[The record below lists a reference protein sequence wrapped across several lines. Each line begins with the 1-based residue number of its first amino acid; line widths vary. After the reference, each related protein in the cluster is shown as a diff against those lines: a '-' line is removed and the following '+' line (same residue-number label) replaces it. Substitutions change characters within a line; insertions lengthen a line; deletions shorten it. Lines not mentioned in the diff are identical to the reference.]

1 MIVQDLER
9 QFFELKGK
17 LDVGVITEE
26 EFKAAV
32 SKLRFQDESGHWW
45 MIGAQSGKWYSFD
58 GVRWIPGTPPREIPA
73 PAPEPKIETPAKV
86 EPPIEPPAK
95 VEPKIEAPAPKVE
108 PTPPPVVAPPPQPEH
123 VAPKRIERRPP
134 MPSLKTLSLPV
145 SGPVLILGAAIV
157 ALIAVIVFWIVLD
170 LVLPNRPI
178 SKFLGGLIGGQPT
191 PTSVATVLTPT
202 IGKEVPALIAAGDQF
217 VLQSQMDTAIG
228 QYQSAAQIAPQNP
241 LPLIRLAR
249 AYAFKGLMSD
259 AVNRAQLAVQRA
271 PNDAEA
277 HAQFCRALAWNS
289 QVNDAL
295 SVCKNAIQ
303 LDAQNTNAYAFSA
316 EVNLLARQPADAA
329 QNAARA
335 LQLAPQNA
343 EAHRAQAWVLTLQ
356 GQKDLALNEWKQTIA
371 LEPDLYFRHFEYA
384 EVLRVFF
391 NDPVNAVP
399 EYQRALALYGGY
411 TPTLGRL
418 GVALIAAGKPQD
430 AIAQLRRA
438 LTFEPTSAELMAYL
452 GVAYGQ
458 TNQCSQAIPY
468 FEQALKYEAGNT
480 LAQNG
485 LNNCKANKA
494 PALLPI
500 TPPQVPLTPPTVTP
514 K

>member
-1 MIVQDLER
+1 MIVEDLEK
-9 QFFELKGK
+9 QFYELKGK

-26 EFKAAV
+26 EFKTAV

-73 PAPEPKIETPAKV
+73 PTPEPKIETPA
-86 EPPIEPPAK
+86 
-95 VEPKIEAPAPKVE
+95 PKIE
-108 PTPPPVVAPPPQPEH
+108 PTPPPVITPPPQPEH

-134 MPSLKTLSLPV
+134 MPSLKTPSLPV

-157 ALIAVIVFWIVLD
+157 ALVTVIVFWIVLD
-170 LVLPNRPI
+170 FVLPNRPI
-178 SKFLGGLIGGQPT
+178 SKFLGGLVGGQPT
-191 PTSVATVLTPT
+191 PTSVATALTPT

-217 VLQSQMDTAIG
+217 VLQSQMDTAIA
-228 QYQSAAQIAPQNP
+228 QYQSAAQIAPQSA
-241 LPLIRLAR
+241 LPLTRLAR
-249 AYAFKGLMSD
+249 AYAFKGWMAD

-271 PNDAEA
+271 PNDSEA
-277 HAQFCRALAWNS
+277 HAQFCRALAWNG
-289 QVNDAL
+289 QVSDAL
-295 SVCKNAIQ
+295 NVCKNAIQ
-303 LDAQNTNAYAFSA
+303 LDAKNANAYAFAA
-316 EVNLLARQPADAA
+316 EVNLLARKPAEAA
-329 QNAARA
+329 QFAAQA

-343 EAHRAQAWVLTLQ
+343 EAHRAQAWVLTMQ
-356 GQKDLALNEWKQTIA
+356 GQKELALNEWKQTLT

-399 EYQRALALYGGY
+399 EYQRALTLYGGY

-418 GVALIAAGKPQD
+418 GIALIAANKPAD
-430 AIAQLRRA
+430 AIAPLRRA
-438 LTFEPTSAELMAYL
+438 LTFEPTNAEHYAYL

-458 TNQCSQAIPY
+458 ANQCSQAIPY
-468 FEQALKYEAGNT
+468 FEQALKYDAGNT

-485 LNNCKANKA
+485 LNNCKTNKA
-494 PALLPI
+494 PALVLG
-500 TPPQVPLTPPTVTP
+500 TPPQVPLTPPVVTP